1 MALPTTDIRWPLPF
15 TARLPGGARAAL
27 VAALLVGLAPR
38 AATAQTFI
46 TREGT
51 ATFTSSV
58 PLHEFTGTSG
68 ALSGMISLETDT
80 VDFFLDLAT
89 LDTGKKKRDKDMRR
103 TLEVDE
109 FPFAEFTGTLTTP
122 VDLLQSE
129 PQPATV
135 RGQFTLHGVTRDV
148 VVHGT
153 LTPRGEA
160 LELSAAWTLNLE
172 DYRIEPPRLLVIKVD
187 PEQDIEIRALLHTQ
201 DP

>member
-1 MALPTTDIRWPLPF
+1 MARRTTDITRRVGVFAAGLW
-15 TARLPGGARAAL
+15 AL
-27 VAALLVGLAPR
+27 VVGLSPL
-38 AATAQTFI
+38 AASAQTFI

-58 PLHEFTGTSG
+58 PLHEFTGTSDH
-68 ALSGMISLETDT
+68 LNGMISTVDAT

-89 LDTGKKKRDKDMRR
+89 LDTGNKKRDKDMRR
-103 TLEVDE
+103 TLEVEE
-109 FPFAEFTGTLTTP
+109 FPFAEFTGTLTSP
-122 VDLLQSE
+122 LDLSQE
-129 PQPATV
+129 TPQPATV
-135 RGQFTLHGVTRDV
+135 RGEFTLHGITREV
-148 VVHGT
+148 EISGT

-160 LELSAAWTLNLE
+160 LELAASWTLNLE